1 MFGPIKTAGV
11 YVEDQQAALAFH
23 TWTLGFVVRRNTP
36 MSPNVQWLEI
46 SPPGVETSLVLY
58 PRAMMQ
64 GWTELKPSVVFHC
77 PHVEGACQRLE
88 SLDVRITMPATKL
101 PWGTFA
107 KFADPDGNEF
117 GMTSSKLA

>member
-1 MFGPIKTAGV
+1 MFGPIKTVGV
-11 YVEDQQAALAFH
+11 YVEDQQAALAFY
-23 TWTLGFVVRRNTP
+23 TGTLGFVVRRTLP
-36 MSPNVQWLEI
+36 MGPNAQWLKV

-58 PRAMMQ
+58 PRAMMPD
-64 GWTELKPSVVFHC
+64 WTELKPSVVFHC
-77 PHVEGACQRLE
+77 PDVEGACQRLE
-88 SLDVRITMPATKL
+88 SLGVRITMPATKL